1 MCSWSF
7 FLEHGLI
14 EVMVKTKTT
23 KVEAKTTKK
32 ASVKT
37 GSRVASVA
45 SRQDDNFYLLKL
57 VLLLILGSQWIRLTK
72 GSNTIPIPLGL
83 IIGIIFAR
91 TEKFPI
97 DRKIEYAILLLSAF
111 IAFWLPIGLEIVL

>member
-1 MCSWSF
+1 
-7 FLEHGLI
+7 
-14 EVMVKTKTT
+14 MVKTKTT